1 MPSTNPSSD
10 QQLDSDSSDLEPHVT
25 ADNAVHE
32 LEQQLDQQQ
41 ISKEDS
47 NSEHEHGTQGDT
59 SPPTME
65 VNINNQEVGQQDTTD
80 RTIAIEEATDE
91 YLLKEI
97 DWINPSTG
105 AEKRVKIITQNKN
118 GPCPLVA
125 IGNVLL
131 LRGDIRITP
140 FDRPTVTFEYL
151 ASQLGEYLLSR
162 SPTTTTKITEEN
174 DKPPKKQPCTGHD
187 ISQGNLTR
195 QMTDDYV
202 MDYRFNL
209 NNALSII
216 PNLRSG
222 LDINVYF
229 NSIYGFEP
237 TKELAL
243 FDLFHVDLVH
253 GWVVDPEDN
262 ETQRVVVDKC
272 GSYNSAVE
280 RVISSDI
287 ASQQQATKPE
297 ADDIDTELIHTGLVI
312 SQFLESSATQL
323 TYHGLQLLMDSIPK
337 GKLCVFFRNNH
348 HPELELL
355 YTLVTDSGF
364 VYERALVWE
373 SLEDVDQSL
382 SRFYDSWFCPSHQSN
397 VEYTAPSETA
407 EYSKALNRPQQEEL
421 DYALALSLEQH
432 NSQQTAAEK
441 LPTQDP
447 KKQTTLPSEIKKKKR
462 TNSCIVS

>member
-1 MPSTNPSSD
+1 MEEDDESPQKNSST
-10 QQLDSDSSDLEPHVT
+10 QQET
-25 ADNAVHE
+25 
-32 LEQQLDQQQ
+32 
-41 ISKEDS
+41 
-47 NSEHEHGTQGDT
+47 
-59 SPPTME
+59 
-65 VNINNQEVGQQDTTD
+65 
-80 RTIAIEEATDE
+80 
-91 YLLKEI
+91 
-97 DWINPSTG
+97 
-105 AEKRVKIITQNKN
+105 
-118 GPCPLVA
+118 
-125 IGNVLL
+125 
-131 LRGDIRITP
+131 
-140 FDRPTVTFEYL
+140 
-151 ASQLGEYLLSR
+151 
-162 SPTTTTKITEEN
+162 
-174 DKPPKKQPCTGHD
+174 
-187 ISQGNLTR
+187 SQGSLTR
-195 QMTDDYV
+195 QKTDDYV

-262 ETQRVVVDKC
+262 ETRRVVVEKC

-280 RVISSDI
+280 HVISSDI
-287 ASQQQATKPE
+287 ASQQQATQPE
-297 ADDIDTELIHTGLVI
+297 ADDIDPELIHSGLVI

-348 HPELELL
+348 FSTIYKHPELELL

-364 VYERALVWE
+364 VYEMALVWE

-382 SRFYDSWFCPSHQSN
+382 SCFYDSWFCPSHGSN
-397 VEYTAPSETA
+397 ADYTGPPET
-407 EYSKALNRPQQEEL
+407 EDHSTVLNKPQQEEL

-432 NSQQTAAEK
+432 NRQETSAEE
-441 LPTQDP
+441 PETQ
-447 KKQTTLPSEIKKKKR
+447 EY
-462 TNSCIVS
+462 